1 MSANRE
7 LFTNGPTGRIA
18 TVLLPMPLPEA
29 FDYAVPEGL
38 TLAEGDHVVVPLGKR
53 LVNGVVWRVRDGA
66 GGNRPLKP
74 VAERLEA
81 PPLSTATRQFVDW
94 TARYL
99 AELPGNVL
107 RSVLRSQ
114 GALQPSPIATVYR
127 ASGTAPGR
135 LTEARTRVLEAA
147 AAEPLTAAELARR
160 AGVSPGVVKGL
171 ADAGA
176 LLAEERAVD
185 PPFDAPDPYRDGL
198 ALNDGQEAASAQLRR
213 LIAAGGFQAAL
224 LDGVTGSGKTE
235 VYFEA
240 IAELLRREP
249 DAQVL
254 VLLPEIALT
263 QAVTARFEVRF
274 GAEPALWHSALGGT
288 GRRRAWREI
297 AAGRAR
303 IVAGARSAIF
313 MPFRNLRLIIVDE
326 EHDPTYKQDDGLTYQ
341 ARDLAVARGKL
352 EGACV
357 ILASATPS
365 LESLVNARAGRYAH
379 IRLEAR
385 AGTALLP
392 VIETLDLREFPP
404 EPGHWLSEPL
414 VREMAETLSRSEQ
427 VLLYLNRRGYAPLV
441 LCRACGHK
449 MKSPDTDRWLVEHR
463 YTGRLICH
471 TTGFSMPKP
480 KACPECGTVDSLTSV
495 GPGVER
501 VAEEA
506 ALRFPDAVVEVFS
519 SDTAMGADGVRE
531 LVACME
537 RGEIDILV
545 GTQIAA
551 KGHNFPNLTLVG
563 VVDAD
568 IGLKGG
574 DLRAGERTYQT
585 LVQVA
590 GRAGRADRPGK
601 AILQTHDPDHEAI
614 AALVAGDRETFL
626 SLETLMREQLGLPP
640 FGRMAALILSGM
652 DEGLLVT
659 TAKAAAAAA
668 PLSDDVKLFG
678 PAEPPLAV
686 VRGRH
691 RRRFLVQAG
700 RNVDVSAFMAT
711 WMARFKLPSSIRARV
726 DIEPYSFL

>member
-7 LFTNGPTGRIA
+7 LFTDGPAGQIA

-29 FDYAVPEGL
+29 FDYAVPEDL
-38 TLAEGDHVVVPLGKR
+38 SLAEGDHVVVPLGKR
-53 LVNGVVWRVRDGA
+53 LVNGVVWGVRDGA

-74 VAERLEA
+74 VAERLDA
-81 PPLSTATRQFVDW
+81 PPLSAATRQFIDW
-94 TARYL
+94 TSRYI

-114 GALQPSPIATVYR
+114 GALQPSPVEVVYR
-127 ASGTAPGR
+127 ASGTAPER
-135 LTEARTRVLEAA
+135 LTEARARVLEVAA
-147 AAEPLTAAELARR
+147 SEPLTAAELARR

-171 ADAGA
+171 AGAGA
-176 LLAEERAVD
+176 LTAEERAVD
-185 PPFDAPDPYRDGL
+185 PPFDAPDPYREGM

-263 QAVTARFEVRF
+263 QAVTARFEARF
-274 GAEPALWHSALGGT
+274 GVEPALWHSALGGT

-357 ILASATPS
+357 VLASATPS
-365 LESLVNARAGRYAH
+365 LESLVNVRAGRYAH

-385 AGTALLP
+385 AGTAMLP
-392 VIETLDLREFPP
+392 KIETLDLREFPP

-414 VREMAETLSRSEQ
+414 VREMAETIGRGEQ

-480 KACPECGTVDSLTSV
+480 KACPECGTADSLTSV

-506 ALRFPDAVVEVFS
+506 ALRFPDAKVEVFS
-519 SDTAMGADGVRE
+519 SDTAMGAEGVRE
-531 LVACME
+531 LVARME

-568 IGLKGG
+568 IGLSGG

-585 LVQVA
+585 LVQAA

-614 AALVAGDRETFL
+614 AALVAGDREAFL

-652 DEGLLVT
+652 DEALLVT